1 MASPI
6 AVRHPLAQKP
16 INTAFFPSTSTV
28 TTTTTAQTTR
38 TMALKPIAGQK
49 RAHSQISN
57 GQENVQQQILST
69 AAGLKSPLSRQQQT
83 TTQKRS
89 LVNVKPVNQIQPQLQ
104 FKQPVSKPV
113 GGTPQQLQPNQEPG
127 VEVHEDRAMV
137 EWRKCMRRNISNSVF
152 YFDGLE
158 ETFKDQATR
167 WLTRHGGVTT
177 SMSCFLMI
185 RKWSSSFPILL
196 TLSLLFGILHLNDL
210 LKQRSL

>member
-6 AVRHPLAQKP
+6 AVRHPLAQKQ
-16 INTAFFPSTSTV
+16 INTAFYPSTTTT

-38 TMALKPIAGQK
+38 TVALKPIAGQK
-49 RAHSQISN
+49 RAHSHISN

-69 AAGLKSPLSRQQQT
+69 ALKSPLPRQTQA

-89 LVNVKPVNQIQPQLQ
+89 LVNVKPVNNIQPQLQ
-104 FKQPVSKPV
+104 FKQLVSKSV
-113 GGTPQQLQPNQEPG
+113 GGTPQQRQHTQEPG

-196 TLSLLFGILHLNDL
+196 TLSLLFEKLHLNDL
-210 LKQRSL
+210 LK